1 MKITL
6 MMAITMDG
14 KIAKNDKH
22 FPDWTS
28 PEDKKLF
35 AKISREHGVV
45 MMGEKTFATFP
56 APLPGRLNVVFT
68 LNKNPKKT
76 EGVKW
81 VSGDIEKILKE
92 LEEMGYAKALLG
104 GGAFLNTTFLE
115 KKLIDEIIVTVEPK
129 IFGSGI
135 SLFGGDFNIDLKLL
149 EVNKINKNTVI
160 LKYKVVY

>member
-28 PEDKKLF
+28 PEEKK
-35 AKISREHGVV
+35 
-45 MMGEKTFATFP
+45 
-56 APLPGRLNVVFT
+56 
-68 LNKNPKKT
+68 
-76 EGVKW
+76 
-81 VSGDIEKILKE
+81 LKE